1 MQQYSLI
8 LSYSLILR
16 LSPDM
21 AAFFMLLARES
32 WAGPANKAIDTAV
45 YLCIELSAPEY
56 AACIKDAIS
65 SSC

>member
-1 MQQYSLI
+1 
-8 LSYSLILR
+8 
-16 LSPDM
+16 M
-21 AAFFMLLARES
+21 AAFFMLLVRES
-32 WAGPANKAIDTAV
+32 WAGAANKAIDTAV